1 MQLRFVTSH
10 MNSESL
16 KRLRSVL
23 SKKVGYIVP
32 LSYSLKPNSINIIY
46 GDSKNKL
53 YQYQWFTANQVP
65 SLPFTTDLAKVSE
78 WQAEGAKVVART
90 LLNSAEGKGIIV
102 LQPDDGVV
110 QAKVY
115 TKYVPKKREY
125 RVHIFGDKV
134 VCVLEKRKKKGIDNK
149 NFLIQNTANGFVF
162 CRDNVV
168 EPEGIRELALKARK
182 LTNSS
187 LVGVDIGFNE
197 KYNYLFVIE
206 VNTTPGFVGTTVED
220 YANAIYQAHSF

>member
-1 MQLRFVTSH
+1 MQLRFVTNH
-10 MNSESL
+10 MHSESL
-16 KRLRSVL
+16 QRLRFAL
-23 SKKVGYIVP
+23 SQKVGYVIP
-32 LSYSLKPNSINIIY
+32 LSRFLKPNSINIIY

-53 YQYQWFTANQVP
+53 YQYQWLHANQVP
-65 SLPFTTDLAKVSE
+65 SLPFTTDVEQVSK
-78 WQAEGAKVVART
+78 WQAEGAKVVARQ
-90 LLNSAEGKGIIV
+90 LLNSAEGKGIVV
-102 LQPDDGVV
+102 LQPDDAVV

-162 CRDNVV
+162 CRDGFV

-187 LVGVDIGFNE
+187 IVGVDIGYNE
-197 KYNYLFVIE
+197 LKNFLFVIE
-206 VNTTPGFVGTTVED
+206 VNTTPGFVKTTAED
-220 YANAIYQAHSF
+220 YANAIHQAHSF